1 VRLIL
6 DLVKAQG
13 PIARGKRGGK
23 IYGYDAKG
31 KPIYSKPEHRGQA
44 GYAERRETKLERTA
58 ERARRMLAE
67 SKSREKSARQIM
79 DIIPPGQP
87 ILVGHHSEKRHR
99 RDLERMDRNMRAAIA
114 AEKEA
119 KRLEAA
125 AKNPSS
131 AISSDDPEAVVK
143 LKQKLGSLEKQREE
157 MKAINK
163 AFRKHKG
170 DLSRVQVELE
180 LSDSMV
186 AAIKRSMAA
195 VHWEKMPFPGYSL
208 TNLGARIRD
217 VKKRIEGL
225 AQEAARPEAAPI
237 EGAGWRIHEDYEDN
251 RIHITFQQKP
261 PRETIRELKSNGF
274 KWSPSRGAWVRQLN
288 NNGRYAAQD
297 MAKNLATTSLP
308 GAVSA
313 TTDKPVETERETQQR
328 REAPHTKRVNIAQQ
342 AYALKMVEARQAM
355 DASTDPDWT
364 VEERS
369 KLWTQAAMHIQ
380 DAIDLVRDRNA
391 AQNELRALR
400 PEKASEAQLK
410 KEAREVQE
418 LEDDA
423 AKARAK
429 AANPDGDL
437 PLPFFGGRTEERIRV
452 QMLKEIEEAKA
463 KERAKQ
469 ATKAKKPPGRG
480 YTGGPGRPYQF
491 RGLTGPR
498 AEPAK
503 VSPKP
508 KRGPIE
514 KKSAEKGKMAAREK
528 AGQKL
533 LLSYAAQLHLD
544 N

>member
-6 DLVKAQG
+6 DLLKAQG

-31 KPIYSKPEHRGQA
+31 KPIYSQPEHRGQA

-67 SKSREKSARQIM
+67 SKSREKAARQIM
-79 DIIPPGQP
+79 DVIPPGQP

-99 RDLERMDRNMRAAIA
+99 RDLARMDRNMRAAVT

-119 KRLEAA
+119 KRLEVAA
-125 AKNPSS
+125 QNPSS
-131 AISSDDPEAVVK
+131 TISADDPEAVVRLKEK
-143 LKQKLGSLEKQREE
+143 LQGLEQLRTEYKALNAAYRKAKGDWSKVGAVPGWSEAEIAKARSSMERFNEKQPVPSYR
-157 MKAINK
+157 
-163 AFRKHKG
+163 
-170 DLSRVQVELE
+170 
-180 LSDSMV
+180 
-186 AAIKRSMAA
+186 
-195 VHWEKMPFPGYSL
+195 L

-217 VKKRIEGL
+217 VKKRMEGL
-225 AQEAARPEAAPI
+225 AQEAVRPEAAPV
-237 EGAGWRIHEDYEDN
+237 EGAGWRIHEDHDDN
-251 RIHITFQQKP
+251 RIHITFQRKP
-261 PRETIRELKSNGF
+261 PRETIQELKSNGF
-274 KWSPSRGAWVRQLN
+274 KWSPSRAAWVRQLN
-288 NNGRYAAQD
+288 NNGRYAAQN
-297 MAKNLATTSLP
+297 MAKNLVTTTLP
-308 GAVSA
+308 GAVSP
-313 TTDKPVETERETQQR
+313 TTDKLVETERETQQR

-369 KLWTQAAMHIQ
+369 KLWIQAAMHIQ

-469 ATKAKKPPGRG
+469 ATKAKKPSGRG

-503 VSPKP
+503 VSSKP

-514 KKSAEKGKMAAREK
+514 KKPAEKGKMAAREK

-533 LLSYAAQLHLD
+533 LLSRTAQLHLE